1 MYTKR
6 ILSAAAAVAVMTSG
20 AMAFDMKKNGTII
33 TDVTASTEVNASYVG
48 GVDAD
53 ANLSYSTNR
62 QGDALIY
69 PAFRSSDGWET
80 EITVRNTKS
89 VSVIA
94 KAVLYAQKG
103 SKELLDFNIYLS
115 PHDAAVFT
123 IKDGNVTSTDGS
135 ITYEVIDPSNGVK
148 KDDAHFAS
156 KTHPFTAE
164 FQDKSVGAGYVI
176 VYGMT
181 QEVNSTAIDDYESP
195 YHNKT
200 IGDQSGH
207 LKLFKNYRK
216 LLDVCRDTDHNI
228 TNPAGNNWRKI
239 FSRVNG
245 KAKNGTAT
253 ELNVTAPTVDENCT
267 IATDNNGTG
276 FSGDYA
282 LDTNF
287 TTPASDAF
295 FGEVRISHAG
305 DKRDMLLVAT
315 ALSNYTTDNQMMLW
329 AEGEYAAIQ
338 DRRIN
343 DNNTSTI
350 ADYNTTEIAYDS
362 ANLIVNNGY
371 FTFKENAISGKNDY
385 AFLVTQPTKRAMA
398 MAGNGPT
405 YWSGTI
411 VPKKEQWG
419 YFTLNKTNVYD
430 NDEIGNAAKTVGFVS
445 YTSPLDSD
453 VADVAKYSK
462 ELATFSYE
470 DMTKGYDDRFV
481 NGEVSGYIDMQING
495 TKGLPAIIT
504 EMSSSDIDGEAQI
517 NWIYSATN

>member
-20 AMAFDMKKNGTII
+20 AMAFDMKTDGTII
-33 TDVTASTEVNASYVG
+33 TDITASTEVNASYVG
-48 GVDAD
+48 GVEAD
-53 ANLSYSTNR
+53 ANLTYSTNR

-80 EITVRNTKS
+80 EITVRNTKA

-94 KAVLYAQKG
+94 KAVLYAKKD
-103 SKELLDFNIYLS
+103 SHELLDFNIYLS

-148 KDDAHFAS
+148 KDNAHFAS
-156 KTHPFTAE
+156 EDHPFKGE

-181 QEVNSTAIDDYESP
+181 QEVNSTAIASYESP
-195 YHNKT
+195 YHNPAV
-200 IGDQSGH
+200 GDQSGH

-228 TNPAGNNWRKI
+228 TNSAGNNWRNI

-253 ELNVTAPTVDENCT
+253 ELNVTAPSVDENCT
-267 IATDNNGTG
+267 TATDNNGTG

-305 DKRDMLLVAT
+305 DKRDMLLTAT

-329 AEGEYAAIQ
+329 AEGEYASIQ
-338 DRRIN
+338 DRRIK
-343 DNNTSTI
+343 DNNTSTV
-350 ADYNTTEIAYDS
+350 ADYNTTGIGAD
-362 ANLIVNNGY
+362 ATNLVVNNGY
-371 FTFKENAISGKNDY
+371 FTFKKNATTGKNDY
-385 AFLVTQPTKRAMA
+385 AFLVTQPMKRALV
-398 MAGNGPT
+398 MAGKGGT
-405 YWSGTI
+405 YWNDITI
-411 VPKKEQWG
+411 GSKWG

-430 NDEIGNAAKTVGFVS
+430 NDEIGNEAKTVGFVS
-445 YTSPLDSD
+445 YTSPLDSNI
-453 VADVAKYSK
+453 ADVAKYSK
-462 ELATFSYE
+462 ELATFSFE
-470 DMTKGYDDRFV
+470 DMTKDYDDRFV
-481 NGEVSGYIDMQING
+481 KGEVSGYIDMQING
-495 TKGLPAIIT
+495 TAGLPAIIT
-504 EMSSSDIDGEAQI
+504 EMSSSDVDGEAQI